1 MVFMKKLS
9 ELRPYQQFRF
19 AKSNRI
25 YTMNYIRNHNAHIY
39 CRGHN
44 AVINSDVMVYPLSLM
59 RVALSELKVDS
70 LFYMDNTNLCR
81 LVSKPD
87 IPFGLY
93 HISVDGIGLEVD
105 NIEVYVAKP
114 KNIVFGGYYSYEDAL
129 VYGCYVPILRKN
141 GFQLKYSKLEMF
153 EKDGIN
159 YVVQNFSYQ
168 VGPIWL
174 VEED

>member
-19 AKSNRI
+19 PKSNRI
-25 YTMNYIRNHNAHIY
+25 YTMNYIRDNDAYIY
-39 CRGHN
+39 CRGHS
-44 AVINSDVMVYPLSLM
+44 AVINSSVMVYPLPLM
-59 RVALSELKVDS
+59 RIALSELKVDS

-87 IPFGLY
+87 IPFGPY
-93 HISVDGIGLEVD
+93 HISVDGIGLEVG
-105 NIEVYVAKP
+105 NIEVYVNKP

-129 VYGCYVPILRKN
+129 VCRCYIPILRKN
-141 GFQLKYSKLEMF
+141 GFQLRYSGLETF
-153 EKDGIN
+153 QKDGSN
-159 YVVQNFSYQ
+159 YVIRNFSYQ